1 MQFQFSGDLTVTQL
15 IWYYNSKLLLKGRVM
30 ITKVKTYF
38 EIISETQN
46 FDCMR
51 GWGYKICKIG
61 VWLIWDLLWCQAGA
75 EGWGDFNR
83 KCKSWII
90 EDLGELLLEVKLNP
104 GCCPVVSPAVACL
117 LYNSFCAPTW
127 SSYTPLPPPP
137 HPLTPV
143 LEFSSFINPNQL
155 FIFVTTFYPEHQ
167 ELTSIWITWYFRYGA
182 HGITDGFETQTLRRA
197 WTLCQKILAWSTPT
211 PPFLLLAGFESAF
224 YPKSSLP
231 HKSWC

>member
-1 MQFQFSGDLTVTQL
+1 MILQFKALV
-15 IWYYNSKLLLKGRVM
+15 KGQSYDY
-30 ITKVKTYF
+30 KGKTYST
-38 EIISETQN
+38 IISETQN

-51 GWGYKICKIG
+51 NWGYKICKIG

-127 SSYTPLPPPP
+127 SSYTLLP
-137 HPLTPV
+137 
-143 LEFSSFINPNQL
+143 S
-155 FIFVTTFYPEHQ
+155 
-167 ELTSIWITWYFRYGA
+167 
-182 HGITDGFETQTLRRA
+182 
-197 WTLCQKILAWSTPT
+197 
-211 PPFLLLAGFESAF
+211 PFLNFLLSSIPTNCLYSSPHFIQST
-224 YPKSSLP
+224 KS
-231 HKSWC
+231 

>member
-38 EIISETQN
+38 KIISETQN

-137 HPLTPV
+137 HPLTPF
-143 LEFSSFINPNQL
+143 LEFSSC
-155 FIFVTTFYPEHQ
+155 Y
-167 ELTSIWITWYFRYGA
+167 RMAG
-182 HGITDGFETQTLRRA
+182 
-197 WTLCQKILAWSTPT
+197 KILISMKPQLLFFFHFCFQKYSYCKMEPQKVWNNWHRNSPLWILYGIHALLNCRHLHLSM
-211 PPFLLLAGFESAF
+211 PPRKGIHE
-224 YPKSSLP
+224 
-231 HKSWC
+231 